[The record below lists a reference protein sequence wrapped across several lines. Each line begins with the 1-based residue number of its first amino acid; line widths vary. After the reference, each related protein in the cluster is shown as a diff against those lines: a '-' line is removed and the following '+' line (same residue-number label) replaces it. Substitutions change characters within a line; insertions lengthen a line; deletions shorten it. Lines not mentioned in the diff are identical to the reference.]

1 MDKKTLPRVRTNYEA
16 LGNWTKYRFF
26 NKTHLRQLDHFS
38 YEIYIVAVCV
48 YVPYKEKCISED
60 ILNRKLLL

>member
-1 MDKKTLPRVRTNYEA
+1 MDKKHCQELEQIMKPWATGHNID
-16 LGNWTKYRFF
+16 FF